1 MFDNACK
8 FLAENFSEDY
18 ATWLLGRPV
27 TLTKLSPTELSLEP
41 IRADSLILEQSE
53 DLVLHLEF
61 QTEPDETM
69 GFRMLDYRVRVY
81 RRFPLKTMHQV
92 VIYLKRTK
100 SALVYQDSFQ
110 LGATTHHYRV
120 IRLWEQSSDLFL
132 TSPGLLPL
140 AILTQC
146 EEPTT
151 RLREVA
157 KGLDKIEKQG
167 VRANLMAATAVF
179 AGLVME
185 PEMIKT
191 ILRSDIMKESAFYQE
206 ILQEGLQ
213 KGLQK
218 GLQEGL
224 QEGLQKGLQKGR
236 QEGRQEGLLEGKLET
251 IPLLK
256 KLGLS
261 IAEIAEELDI
271 DVALV
276 NQFVA
281 NQNN

>member
-1 MFDNACK
+1 
-8 FLAENFSEDY
+8 
-18 ATWLLGRPV
+18 
-27 TLTKLSPTELSLEP
+27 
-41 IRADSLILEQSE
+41 
-53 DLVLHLEF
+53 
-61 QTEPDETM
+61 
-69 GFRMLDYRVRVY
+69 MLDYRVRVY
-81 RRFPLKTMHQV
+81 RRFPLKIMHQV

-157 KGLDKIEKQG
+157 KGLDRIENQG

-179 AGLVME
+179 AGLVMA
-185 PEMIKT
+185 PETIKK
-191 ILRSDIMKESAFYQE
+191 ILRSDIMKESAVYQE
-206 ILQEGLQ
+206 ILQEGEQLGLL
-213 KGLQK
+213 KGEQLGLLK
-218 GLQEGL
+218 G
-224 QEGLQKGLQKGR
+224 K
-236 QEGRQEGLLEGKLET
+236 LEGKLET
-251 IPLLK
+251 IPLLT

-271 DVALV
+271 DIALV

>member
-1 MFDNACK
+1 MFDNVCK

-18 ATWLLGRPV
+18 ATWLLDRPV

-53 DLVLHLEF
+53 DLILHLEF
-61 QTEPDETM
+61 QTKPDENM

-151 RLREVA
+151 RLREVV
-157 KGLDKIEKQG
+157 KGLDTIENRRA
-167 VRANLMAATAVF
+167 RANLMATTAVF
-179 AGLVME
+179 AGLVMA

-213 KGLQK
+213 
-218 GLQEGL
+218 EGR
-224 QEGLQKGLQKGR
+224 QMGR
-236 QEGRQEGLLEGKLET
+236 QEGRQEGEVALLMRLLVKRFGKVSESIESRLT
-251 IPLLK
+251 QA
-256 KLGLS
+256 S
-261 IAEIAEELDI
+261 IADLELWGDRI
-271 DVALV
+271 LDAKTLTDV
-276 NQFVA
+276 FD
-281 NQNN
+281 

>member
-1 MFDNACK
+1 MFDNVSK

-53 DLVLHLEF
+53 DLILHLEF
-61 QTEPDETM
+61 QTEPDENM

-81 RRFPLKTMHQV
+81 RRFPVKTMYQV
-92 VIYLKRTK
+92 VIYLKPTK

-110 LGATTHHYRV
+110 VGETIHRYRV

-132 TSPGLLPL
+132 KSQGLLPL
-140 AILTQC
+140 AVLTRSSNPELKLRQVA
-146 EEPTT
+146 EVLETIKDT
-151 RLREVA
+151 RI
-157 KGLDKIEKQG
+157 K
-167 VRANLMAATAVF
+167 ANLMAATSVF
-179 AGLVME
+179 GGLVLN
-185 PEMIKT
+185 PKLIKT
-191 ILRSDIMKESAFYQE
+191 ILRSEIMKESAVYQE
-206 ILQEGLQ
+206 ILQEGEQRGLL
-213 KGLQK
+213 KGK
-218 GLQEGL
+218 
-224 QEGLQKGLQKGR
+224 
-236 QEGRQEGLLEGKLET
+236 LEGKLEM
-251 IPLLK
+251 IPLLT

-271 DVALV
+271 DIAVV

>member
-1 MFDNACK
+1 MFDTLCK
-8 FLAENFSEDY
+8 FLAENFTEDY

-61 QTEPDETM
+61 QTEPDENM

-81 RRFPLKTMHQV
+81 RRFPVKTMYQV
-92 VIYLKRTK
+92 VIYLKPTK

-110 LGATTHHYRV
+110 VGETIHRYRV

-132 TSPGLLPL
+132 KSQGLLPL
-140 AILTQC
+140 AVLTRSSNPELKLRQVA
-146 EEPTT
+146 EVLETIKDT
-151 RLREVA
+151 RI
-157 KGLDKIEKQG
+157 K
-167 VRANLMAATAVF
+167 ANLMAATSVF
-179 AGLVME
+179 GGLVLN
-185 PEMIKT
+185 PKLIKT
-191 ILRSDIMKESAFYQE
+191 ILRSEIMKESAVYQE
-206 ILQEGLQ
+206 ILQEGEQRGLL
-213 KGLQK
+213 KGK
-218 GLQEGL
+218 
-224 QEGLQKGLQKGR
+224 
-236 QEGRQEGLLEGKLET
+236 LEGKLET
-251 IPLLK
+251 IPLLT
-256 KLGLS
+256 KLGLT
-261 IAEIAEELDI
+261 IAEIADELDI

>member
-236 QEGRQEGLLEGKLET
+236 QEGLLEGKLET

>member
-1 MFDNACK
+1 MFDNICK
-8 FLAENFSEDY
+8 FLAENFSQDY

-53 DLVLHLEF
+53 YLVLHLEF
-61 QTEPDETM
+61 QTEPDENM

-81 RRFPLKTMHQV
+81 RRFPTKTMHQV
-92 VIYLKRTK
+92 VIYLKPTK

-110 LGATTHHYRV
+110 LGETSHRYRV

-132 TSPGLLPL
+132 KSQGLLPL
-140 AILTQC
+140 AVLTQSADP
-146 EEPTT
+146 ELTLRQVAEVLETIKDT
-151 RLREVA
+151 RI
-157 KGLDKIEKQG
+157 K
-167 VRANLMAATAVF
+167 ANLMAATSVF
-179 AGLVME
+179 GGLVLN
-185 PEMIKT
+185 PKLIKT
-191 ILRSDIMKESAFYQE
+191 ILRSEIMKESAVYQE
-206 ILQEGLQ
+206 ILQEGEQRGLL
-213 KGLQK
+213 KGK
-218 GLQEGL
+218 
-224 QEGLQKGLQKGR
+224 
-236 QEGRQEGLLEGKLET
+236 LEGKLEM
-251 IPLLK
+251 IPLLT

-271 DVALV
+271 DIAVV